1 MHHTGSQEETPVA
14 EPGEQDV
21 PAQEVPENEQPEEE
35 LQECLDHQ
43 TSSFERG
50 KPWSISPLR
59 FANVYFSI
67 PYIYL

>member
-1 MHHTGSQEETPVA
+1 MYHTGSQEETPVV

-21 PAQEVPENEQPEEE
+21 PTQEVHEDEQPGEE

-50 KPWSISPLR
+50 KPRSISLLR